1 MIPGERSESLYLSDI
16 LEAIDR
22 ILAYTTGGRETFFAD
37 PRTQDA
43 VVRNIEIIGEA
54 TRGVSE
60 ATKAAH
66 PELPWRDM
74 SDMRNKVIHD
84 YFRVDLEVVWDVVR
98 NDLPPL
104 RSQMEAL
111 RRRA

>member
-22 ILAYTTGGRETFFAD
+22 ILSYTSGGREAFFAD

-43 VVRNIEIIGEA
+43 VARNIEIIGEA

-84 YFRVDLEVVWDVVR
+84 YFRIDLDVVWDVVR

-104 RSQMEAL
+104 RAQVEAL
-111 RRRA
+111 RAG

>member
-22 ILAYTTGGRETFFAD
+22 ILSYTSGGREAFFAD

-43 VVRNIEIIGEA
+43 VARNIEIIGEA

-66 PELPWRDM
+66 PELPCRRSGRKWR
-74 SDMRNKVIHD
+74 
-84 YFRVDLEVVWDVVR
+84 
-98 NDLPPL
+98 
-104 RSQMEAL
+104 RSGPGSLGAGGAT
-111 RRRA
+111 RRRGRPVGRA